1 MEIWKDTFI
10 KQIPKDEY
18 TIDLNNGEEEG
29 LKIVLNGEND
39 CHKVLLDFGAV
50 SSYRLLDE
58 GIVLNEN
65 LFNQDEVEK
74 YKKNN
79 FQSTIYRIENGEFS
93 KFINDISNDMFD
105 VYGMKHFIIITLNY
119 VIEVVSSF
127 EPTIKI
133 LNKE

>member
-93 KFINDISNDMFD
+93 KFINEISNDMFD
-105 VYGMKHFIIITLNY
+105 VSGMKHFIIITLNY

>member
-18 TIDLNNGEEEG
+18 TIDLNNGEEEC

-39 CHKVLLDFGAV
+39 GDKILLDFGAV

-74 YKKNN
+74 YKKDN
-79 FQSTIYRIENGEFS
+79 FQSTIYKIENGEFS
-93 KFINDISNDMFD
+93 KFINDISNDIFD
-105 VYGMKHFIIITLNY
+105 VYDMKHFMIITLNY

-127 EPTIKI
+127 ELTIEI
-133 LNKE
+133 LNEE

>member
-39 CHKVLLDFGAV
+39 GHKVLLDFGAV

-74 YKKNN
+74 YKKDN
-79 FQSTIYRIENGEFS
+79 FQSTIYKIENGEFS
-93 KFINDISNDMFD
+93 KFINGISNDMFD
-105 VYGMKHFIIITLNY
+105 VYDMKHFMIITLNY

-127 EPTIKI
+127 EPTIEI
-133 LNKE
+133 LNEE

>member
-39 CHKVLLDFGAV
+39 CNKVLLDFGAV

-74 YKKNN
+74 YKKDN

-105 VYGMKHFIIITLNY
+105 VYSMKHFIIITLNY

>member
-74 YKKNN
+74 YKKDN

>member
-105 VYGMKHFIIITLNY
+105 IYGMKHFIIITLNY

>member
-74 YKKNN
+74 YKKDN

-105 VYGMKHFIIITLNY
+105 VYSMKHFIIITLNY

>member
-18 TIDLNNGEEEG
+18 TINLNNGEEEG

-74 YKKNN
+74 YKKDN

>member
-93 KFINDISNDMFD
+93 KFINEISNDMFY